1 MAKVAHLAPHQFK
14 PGNSG
19 NPSGRPVGARNRLTE
34 TFLEDLYAAW
44 REHGEQALKTLAENH
59 PDKLATI
66 VASLVPKDVHINFG
80 LGEQLSAMLEAMQ
93 DNHPNDTASIVD
105 IMPYG
110 DAVVTSDDSDRQ
122 SGNDISMIDE
132 SNS

>member
-19 NPSGRPVGARNRLTE
+19 NPSGRPLGARNKLTE
-34 TFLEDLYAAW
+34 TFLEDLHAVW
-44 REHGEQALKTLAENH
+44 LEHGERALETLAEND
-59 PDKLATI
+59 PGKLATI

-93 DNHPNDTASIVD
+93 DNHPNDTAPIVD
-105 IMPYG
+105 IMPNG
-110 DAVVTSDDSDRQ
+110 DAVVTSDDD
-122 SGNDISMIDE
+122 D
-132 SNS
+132 